1 MCKIMKMS
9 TKIRDLLIKSLK
21 IKSNKF
27 QKREFSRWRER
38 EREREREM
46 FYNLLSYW
54 LTLHTGLP
62 KPLNNRPKKLKP
74 QIRNTY
80 PLW

>member
-27 QKREFSRWRER
+27 PKREFSRWRER
-38 EREREREM
+38 ERDVLQSS
-46 FYNLLSYW
+46 FLLVNTAYW
-54 LTLHTGLP
+54 TP
-62 KPLNNRPKKLKP
+62 
-74 QIRNTY
+74 
-80 PLW
+80 